1 MRWALQPNGGGQSQ
15 RRRHDLHLRLF
26 LVPLRRQLCG
36 GSATGP
42 IPDGSPSLSRS
53 TQPIRRW
60 PMSSPIG
67 RKRCVGVHII
77 LMKEAKRESNLRRN
91 APSSWV
97 TPRRAER
104 LLPQCT
110 SLQMARLFRHG
121 DPSGMEVIG
130 DKLPSTPMEYLGE
143 SDPKAIADDNQSYAQ
158 CSARSRS
165 SHYPASSAGALAR
178 LLPRRTR
185 RKWARF
191 ISCEN

>member
-1 MRWALQPNGGGQSQ
+1 
-15 RRRHDLHLRLF
+15 
-26 LVPLRRQLCG
+26 
-36 GSATGP
+36 
-42 IPDGSPSLSRS
+42 
-53 TQPIRRW
+53 
-60 PMSSPIG
+60 
-67 RKRCVGVHII
+67 
-77 LMKEAKRESNLRRN
+77 
-91 APSSWV
+91 
-97 TPRRAER
+97 
-104 LLPQCT
+104 
-110 SLQMARLFRHG
+110 MARLIRHG

-130 DKLPSTPMEYLGE
+130 DKLPSTPMEHLGE